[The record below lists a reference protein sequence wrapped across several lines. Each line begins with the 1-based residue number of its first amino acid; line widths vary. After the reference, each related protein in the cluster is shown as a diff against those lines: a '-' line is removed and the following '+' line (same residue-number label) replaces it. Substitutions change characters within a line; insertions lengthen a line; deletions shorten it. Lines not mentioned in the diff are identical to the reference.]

1 MASPGRRD
9 ADHASQERAMTRTFY
24 RYVIA
29 LADRLYA
36 FAGVKN

>member
-1 MASPGRRD
+1 MLTSEACMS
-9 ADHASQERAMTRTFY
+9 RTFY